1 MKFKELRAKLKD
13 TESKL
18 NKANEIVYNQIT
30 EIATLNQ
37 LIELQ
42 SAQIKCMRQEKLV
55 EEKAKNRL
63 NLRLKIAQR
72 STNFFYKRWIKEIRK
87 TRIQK
92 IMLCI
97 SAIATTVFVI
107 MFVVGAGKC

>member
-1 MKFKELRAKLKD
+1 MKFKELRVKLKD

-18 NKANEIVYNQIT
+18 NKANEIVCNQIT
-30 EIATLNQ
+30 EI
-37 LIELQ
+37 
-42 SAQIKCMRQEKLV
+42 
-55 EEKAKNRL
+55 AKNRL

-87 TRIQK
+87 NRIQK